1 MLTLAVQGSSVLSVL
16 PGWDQKLQ
24 VAAVCM
30 SLAPAL
36 APHSPSF
43 GMIWQLHKLL

>member
-1 MLTLAVQGSSVLSVL
+1 MLTLAVQGNSVLSVL

-24 VAAVCM
+24 VVAVSI

-36 APHSPSF
+36 APHSPPFS
-43 GMIWQLHKLL
+43 MLWQLHKLL